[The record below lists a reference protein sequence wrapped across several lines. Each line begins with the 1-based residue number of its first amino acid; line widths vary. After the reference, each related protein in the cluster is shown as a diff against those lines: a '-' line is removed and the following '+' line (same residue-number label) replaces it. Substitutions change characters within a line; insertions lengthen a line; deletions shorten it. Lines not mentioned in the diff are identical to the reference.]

1 METGK
6 NGFAS
11 GFVLENKGQ
20 GEAWVHKRQCRTL
33 TAEGPDHY
41 LCAVRPTSIYP
52 VTPNFLLLIRTLS
65 SLLYTCCSA
74 MISPPPSPKMARKLP
89 GSDMEN
95 ESQMLP
101 PLSPKRS
108 FAQDHLDPID
118 SKRRHVLLDGEVRTP
133 LGESSHCMYSFPS
146 C

>member
-52 VTPNFLLLIRTLS
+52 VTPNFLLLIRTLIS
-65 SLLYTCCSA
+65 AVYLLFCDDLSTTLS
-74 MISPPPSPKMARKLP
+74 KD
-89 GSDMEN
+89 GS
-95 ESQMLP
+95 QAP
-101 PLSPKRS
+101 R
-108 FAQDHLDPID
+108 
-118 SKRRHVLLDGEVRTP
+118 
-133 LGESSHCMYSFPS
+133 
-146 C
+146 

>member
-41 LCAVRPTSIYP
+41 LPASAGACLWQAAPGNAYP
-52 VTPNFLLLIRTLS
+52 IFLGNAHPIF
-65 SLLYTCCSA
+65 
-74 MISPPPSPKMARKLP
+74 ARHNKDKTTIP
-89 GSDMEN
+89 
-95 ESQMLP
+95 
-101 PLSPKRS
+101 
-108 FAQDHLDPID
+108 F
-118 SKRRHVLLDGEVRTP
+118 RH
-133 LGESSHCMYSFPS
+133 S
-146 C
+146 